1 MALVETFLGLI
12 VVLGVV
18 ALLAPR
24 MRVPL
29 SVILVAA
36 GVIIALVPG
45 LPTLE
50 LDPGIV
56 FFLFVPPIIYY
67 AAFFSPWRDLRENV
81 RPIALLASALVLT
94 TMVSVAVVAHRILP
108 GFSWPLAFVL
118 GAIVSPSDAVAVVD
132 ILKDL
137 RLPRRLVSIL
147 KGESLLNDPVAIIS
161 YRMSVAAVVA
171 GTFSLWQA
179 GVAFL
184 FVAAGGILVGLVL
197 GWTAAWLRTHL
208 NNPAIETTA
217 SILTP
222 YAAFLVAEKLGV
234 SGVLCVLIVGIY
246 LGLQPRLASSV
257 ARLQLTA
264 AWGTLLFVM
273 NGLVFLLMGMQIPPV
288 VGRLAGH
295 SFVNLAWAAVVI
307 CLTVIGVRFAW
318 VFANICYS
326 CAMARRRD
334 FPWGEVVVTAW
345 TGMRGLDSLITALA
359 LPLFVKSGAPFPERD
374 RILFITACVILGT
387 LLLQGLTLPALV
399 RRLGVSDVGQED
411 REEAEARYLAAQAA
425 LKRIQEEMDHDPG
438 LSAEGS
444 VEQLRSRYEARLPRY
459 AAKMRGGRDERSE
472 TRVDAYHRLLNAAID
487 AERQTIL
494 MLRDQ
499 GRISNDVMHRIERDL
514 DLEEARHAE
523 EKT

>member
-1 MALVETFLGLI
+1 MTVVETFLGLI
-12 VVLGVV
+12 VVLGVL

-24 MRVPL
+24 IRVPL

-36 GVIIALVPG
+36 GAIIALVPG
-45 LPTLE
+45 LPTII
-50 LDPGIV
+50 LDPEIV
-56 FFLFVPPIIYY
+56 FLMFVPPIIYY
-67 AAFFSPWRDLRENV
+67 AAFFSPWRDLRENL
-81 RPIALLASALVLT
+81 RPITLLASALVLT
-94 TMVSVAVVAHRILP
+94 TMVCVAFVAHHLMP
-108 GFSWPLAFVL
+108 GFSWPLAFVP

-137 RLPRRLVSIL
+137 RLPRRLLGIL
-147 KGESLLNDPVAIIS
+147 KGESLLNDPTAFIS
-161 YRMSVAAVVA
+161 YRMAVAAVVA

-184 FVAAGGILVGLVL
+184 YVAVGGILVGLLL
-197 GWTAAWLRTHL
+197 GRALVWLRTRL
-208 NNPAIETTA
+208 NNPAIETTT
-217 SILTP
+217 SMLTP
-222 YAAFLVAEKLGV
+222 YAAFLAAEKLGV
-234 SGVLCVLIVGIY
+234 SGVLCVLIVGLY

-264 AWGTLLFVM
+264 AWGTLLFIL

-288 VGRLAGH
+288 MRRLGDH
-295 SFVNLAWAAVVI
+295 SFVNLAWEAAVI
-307 CLTVIGVRFAW
+307 CLTVIGVRFVW

-334 FPWGEVVVTAW
+334 FPWGELVVTAW
-345 TGMRGLDSLITALA
+345 TGMRGLDSLVTALA
-359 LPLFVKSGAPFPERD
+359 LPLVVASGEPFPQRD
-374 RILFITACVILGT
+374 RILFVTACVIVAT
-387 LLLQGLTLPALV
+387 LLLQGLTMPALV

-411 REEAEARYLAAQAA
+411 REEAEGRYLAAQAA
-425 LKRIQEEMDHDPG
+425 LMRIQEEMDHDPS
-438 LSAEGS
+438 LAEVGA

-472 TRVDAYHRLLNAAID
+472 TQVDAYHRLLNAAID

-514 DLEEARHAE
+514 DLEEARHTGEAP
-523 EKT
+523 